1 MDGSDATPHYHLYRR
16 SRTPVWLALS
26 WRALLAFALIGIALA
41 VHWFDRDGL
50 RQSSGAPVTFADI
63 LYFTMITVT
72 TVGYGDI
79 YPVTTVGRLITMISA
94 LVGMAVIALPTGII
108 TAAYMAEITKKKSK
122 YEL

>member
-63 LYFTMITVT
+63 LELALSGLHLCDIDVEETNRIT
-72 TVGYGDI
+72 
-79 YPVTTVGRLITMISA
+79 LE
-94 LVGMAVIALPTGII
+94 ALPLRLVALDIR
-108 TAAYMAEITKKKSK
+108 
-122 YEL
+122 